1 MNELYICILQ
11 LELTLIVEAVL
22 PDSMRRFNKI
32 GIEDV
37 KISDS
42 TIAELSKAELKMVC
56 IFNCIFSGK
65 KLKLDR
71 KKAFALLNLCTKHAN
86 ESCD

>member
-1 MNELYICILQ
+1 MYKLYICILQ

-42 TIAELSKAELKMVC
+42 TIAELSKAELKLVC
-56 IFNCIFSGK
+56 IFTCIFSGETIE
-65 KLKLDR
+65 LDR
-71 KKAFALLNLCTKHAN
+71 MKAFALLNLCRKHPN
-86 ESCD
+86 ETCD